1 MHERPLYL
9 PSYKTPGPG
18 GEVYTPGQVIP
29 PDSTMEGINSEKMFL
44 IIIFNVVVPSL
55 DQATDINLV
64 RRLLV
69 GPEDQFHIYSGEI
82 ISLS

>member
-1 MHERPLYL
+1 M
-9 PSYKTPGPG
+9 G
-18 GEVYTPGQVIP
+18 
-29 PDSTMEGINSEKMFL
+29 GINSEKMFL

>member
-1 MHERPLYL
+1 MAPEASP
-9 PSYKTPGPG
+9 PYKNPGPG
-18 GEVYTPGQVIP
+18 GEVDTPGQAIP
-29 PDSTMEGINSEKMFL
+29 PDWTMGGINSEKMFL